1 MMIGT
6 VDPEKVLEKAAG
18 ILNCDLPAFSKNTQV
33 NKGRSKFAG
42 LSGVENMHS
51 EQRRNRALVWHDL
64 FGDKP
69 YFTNE
74 IIIKTTQSKSFP
86 ITRPLLV

>member
-1 MMIGT
+1 MGKI
-6 VDPEKVLEKAAG
+6 KSSRSCLSC
-18 ILNCDLPAFSKNTQV
+18 LNINALIS
-33 NKGRSKFAG
+33 NKGRSRFAG

-69 YFTNE
+69 YRSGIGHKAQGARKRSTFT
-74 IIIKTTQSKSFP
+74 K
-86 ITRPLLV
+86 